1 MRSWARLVVP
11 LAVLSLSMAACGG
24 GDEGRESGGTDAAAS
39 SDRTSR
45 ERDGGGVGAPVGQPS
60 GEALGAPVKM
70 PSIVQT
76 QGFSLSDF
84 RPLAE
89 KAVQERCRGDLC
101 LRLQYVEETSGRI
114 AAEDCTYTGHSDP
127 APDTSVPRGSIVKF
141 LFNCD
146 DETGGE
152 DGATEP
158 PSDEAESG
166 SQGPGA
172 ATEEEDSTT
181 GPPSD
186 GADSTTQT
194 TENP

>member
-1 MRSWARLVVP
+1 VRSWTRLVVP
-11 LAVLSLSMAACGG
+11 LAVLSLIMAACGG
-24 GDEGRESGGTDAAAS
+24 GDEGRESGGTDAAS
-39 SDRTSR
+39 SDRASR

-60 GEALGAPVKM
+60 GQAVGAPVKM

-76 QGFSLSDF
+76 QGFPLSEF

-89 KAVQERCRGDLC
+89 KAVQEQCRGELC
-101 LRLQYVEETSGRI
+101 LRLQYVEETGGI
-114 AAEDCTYTGHSDP
+114 ATEDCRYTGHSDP
-127 APDTSVPRGSIVKF
+127 AADTSVPRSSIVKF

-158 PSDEAESG
+158 PSDGAESG
-166 SQGPGA
+166 SEGPGA
-172 ATEEEDSTT
+172 ATEEEDSPT

-186 GADSTTQT
+186 GADSATQT